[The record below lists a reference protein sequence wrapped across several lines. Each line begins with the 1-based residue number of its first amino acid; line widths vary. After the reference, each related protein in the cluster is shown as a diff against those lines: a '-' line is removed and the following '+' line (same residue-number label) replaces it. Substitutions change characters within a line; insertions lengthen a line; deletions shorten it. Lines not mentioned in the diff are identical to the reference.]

1 MKIAKDEPN
10 IVDLLTSK
18 NPYKNIYTNEIK
30 YLDIQEWMIAES
42 RGKQQLLQD
51 LAHEAISNAIDMPPE
66 EFNNLLNKQQSHLNK
81 IVIWEIL
88 EDKPSLQILFGK
100 KDV

>member
-30 YLDIQEWMIAES
+30 YLDIQEWMVAES

-51 LAHEAISNAIDMPPE
+51 LAHEAISNAVDMPPE

-100 KDV
+100 KDI